1 MPNGL
6 DTVQVPKI
14 TKKMKNESDAAVGD
28 NDDKD
33 DSDDDRGFWKV

>member
-33 DSDDDRGFWKV
+33 DSDDDGGFWKV